1 MNRPAALSLLLLLA
15 ACGYADSHLAHQAQL
30 DMQGMTA
37 ADLQACAGIPD
48 RTKRLDPRTELFSYT
63 LKNDATGGVQVTLPV
78 IGGDITLGG
87 SGNAC
92 TATFRLTD
100 DRVSGLSYTGNN
112 DRPVGKDG
120 VCAMIVRG
128 CLRRPMPSMAVGGEE
143 AVSAFRQPPAP
154 PEPPP
159 PPAPASAPSVV
170 RMEPVGR

>member
-15 ACGYADSHLAHQAQL
+15 ACGYADSRLAHQAQL

-37 ADLQACAGIPD
+37 TDLQACAGIPD
-48 RTKRLDPRTELFSYT
+48 RTKQLDPRTELFSYA
-63 LKNDATGGVQVTLPV
+63 LKNESTGGVQVTLPV

-100 DRVSGLSYTGNN
+100 GRVSGLFYTGNN
-112 DRPVGKDG
+112 DRPVGQDG

-128 CLRRPMPSMAVGGEE
+128 CMRRPMPSMAPVAGDG
-143 AVSAFRQPPAP
+143 ASAFRQPPAQ
-154 PEPPP
+154 PELPP
-159 PPAPASAPSVV
+159 PPAPAVV